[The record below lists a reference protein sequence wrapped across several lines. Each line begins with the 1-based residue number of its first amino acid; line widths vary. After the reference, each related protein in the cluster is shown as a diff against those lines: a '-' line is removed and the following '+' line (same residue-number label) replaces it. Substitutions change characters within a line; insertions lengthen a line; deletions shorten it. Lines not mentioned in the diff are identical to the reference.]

1 VKAPHWPLPV
11 AAYVLECIRMSHP
24 CVRDDRAAV
33 GGRPCRSRS
42 GTAIQQLLNEECIE
56 AVSELARHGGEGA
69 GICRVASSQLR
80 APRP

>member
-1 VKAPHWPLPV
+1 
-11 AAYVLECIRMSHP
+11 
-24 CVRDDRAAV
+24 VRDDRAAV